1 LERSGYAFTGGVSA
15 APAPRVFWGRSRGDR
30 ATFRLAIE
38 NAVLRFDLTVDG
50 DTLSGTMVRS
60 ENGRNNYL
68 PDPRGAAAVAGR
80 RHKTRLTTLS

>member
-1 LERSGYAFTGGVSA
+1 MGGPDRSRSLGTQRVRVHWRRERRS
-15 APAPRVFWGRSRGDR
+15 APRVFWGRSRGDR

-60 ENGRNNYL
+60 ET
-68 PDPRGAAAVAGR
+68 A
-80 RHKTRLTTLS
+80 